1 MTPWH
6 GFETRGRVVHTLVR
20 GRIVVRDGML
30 ADTAGWGRPVVQDMA
45 EPEPRNTDKTTEAIT
60 AYRPD

>member
-20 GRIVVRDGML
+20 GRIVVRDGAL

-45 EPEPRNTDKTTEAIT
+45 APAPRNVDKTTEAIT

>member
-6 GFETRGRVVHTLVR
+6 GFETTGRVVHTLVR
-20 GRIVVRDGML
+20 GKIVVRDGHL
-30 ADTAGWGRPVVQDMA
+30 VGTPGWGRPVVQDMA
-45 EPEPRNTDKTTEAIT
+45 APAPRNTDKTTEAIT